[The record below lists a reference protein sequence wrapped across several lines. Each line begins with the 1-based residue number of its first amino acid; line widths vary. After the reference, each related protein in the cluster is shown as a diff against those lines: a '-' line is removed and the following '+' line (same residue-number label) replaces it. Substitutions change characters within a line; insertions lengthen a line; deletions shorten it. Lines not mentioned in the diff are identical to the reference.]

1 MSKFKNWMEG
11 EKIMK
16 KALTGSVIVLLVL
29 FLSAGLGMAGN
40 GQGSTQGVGDGTGP
54 IHNIFDGT
62 PFTVTG
68 EVVTVVAGGGLEIAP
83 DDTTI
88 VTIYG
93 IGPVRY
99 WDSLD
104 DGGVDYPCVGDK
116 LKVEGYTVDYNGVER
131 NIAVTITIGIGD
143 DVVVPL
149 RDSETGAPLWRG
161 GNSNQNQ

>member
-1 MSKFKNWMEG
+1 
-11 EKIMK
+11 MK

-40 GQGSTQGVGDGTGP
+40 GKGQGIGDGTGP
-54 IHNIFDGT
+54 IHNIFAGT

-68 EVVTVVAGGGLEIAP
+68 DVITAVAGGGLEIAP

-99 WDSLD
+99 WDSLGFD
-104 DGGVDYPCVGDK
+104 HPCVGDTLTVK
-116 LKVEGYTVDYNGVER
+116 GYTVDYNGVVR
-131 NIAVTITIGIGD
+131 NIAVTITIGD
-143 DVVVPL
+143 DTVQL
-149 RDSETGAPLWRG
+149 RDPETGAPLWRG
-161 GNSNQNQ
+161 GNLN